1 MKYSEYAPNF
11 YAATSRPSY
20 RILAETRKGQS
31 SRSRRKHTISG
42 YGGCY
47 AGQKKKKKEKKKKKQ
62 PTYDGS
68 LAAHVHCFKRLR
80 PATAPSWA
88 FSVFISL
95 AFNSRD
101 ATSSGRGKL
110 SRYWTALL
118 RVCRATSKPFFIFI
132 LG

>member
-1 MKYSEYAPNF
+1 VSTHQIFMQLLVGRRIVFWQRRGRDRVAVAVGSTLFLATA
-11 YAATSRPSY
+11 AATQG
-20 RILAETRKGQS
+20 K
-31 SRSRRKHTISG
+31 K
-42 YGGCY
+42 
-47 AGQKKKKKEKKKKKQ
+47 KKKKKEKKKKKQ

-101 ATSSGRGKL
+101 ATSSGRGKI
-110 SRYWTALL
+110 SRYWTALR
-118 RVCRATSKPFFIFI
+118 RVCRATSKPFFFI